1 MNFNKFIKLA
11 DKEYSFLKKCV
22 KRNNNLCGI
31 YLDDLTHLR
40 YKTLKRVV
48 PELFSE
54 AKYELALYEILK
66 DSKKK
71 FIFTRTYNN
80 LLLFKLK
87 KISNFK
93 KYAFLLWVQDQYEV
107 IKNLEQTYLSTPP
120 EPKMLNAGIRDLDV
134 LGDKPMIR
142 TLSMGDMSKED
153 YILNQPYYRI
163 FDYNLE
169 DTIRYRIAKR
179 KMEND
184 KLK

>member
-1 MNFNKFIKLA
+1 MRFNQFIQLA
-11 DKEYSFLKKCV
+11 DKDYSFLKKCA
-22 KRNNNLCGI
+22 KRNNSLCGI
-31 YLDDLTHLR
+31 SLTDLTHLR

-48 PELFSE
+48 PELFTE
-54 AKYELALYEILK
+54 QKYNLALYEIIK

-71 FIFTRTYNN
+71 FIFTWVYNIF
-80 LLLFKLK
+80 LLYRLK
-87 KISNFK
+87 KTSNFK
-93 KYAFLLWVQDQYEV
+93 KYAFLLWIQDQYEV

-120 EPKMLNAGIRDLDV
+120 DPKMLAAGIRELDV

-142 TLSMGDMSKED
+142 MHAMGDMSKED

-184 KLK
+184 KQ

>member
-1 MNFNKFIKLA
+1 MKFNKFIQLA
-11 DKEYSFLKKCV
+11 DKDYSFLKKCA
-22 KRNNNLCGI
+22 KRNNTLCGI
-31 YLDDLTHLR
+31 TLTDLTHLR

-48 PELFSE
+48 PKLFSE
-54 AKYELALYEILK
+54 QKFNEALYEILK
-66 DSKKK
+66 DSKKNITFGK
-71 FIFTRTYNN
+71 VKRAN
-80 LLLFKLK
+80 
-87 KISNFK
+87 NFK

-120 EPKMLNAGIRDLDV
+120 DPKMLNAGIRDLDV

-142 TLSMGDMSKED
+142 VLAMGDMSKED

-184 KLK
+184 KIK